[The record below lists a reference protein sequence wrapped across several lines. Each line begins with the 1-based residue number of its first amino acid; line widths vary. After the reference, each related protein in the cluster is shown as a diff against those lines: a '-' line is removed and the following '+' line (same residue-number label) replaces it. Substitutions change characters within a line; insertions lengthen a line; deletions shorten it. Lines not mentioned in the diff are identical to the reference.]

1 MKVMN
6 NSYNVLTI
14 DIGTITASTDTEIGT
29 ELDYRAIKSATAKSG
44 IIRVKAK
51 IGDNQMFGTCEVN
64 PWTGADKLECTCL
77 TNFGGSAQA
86 IVATVWAA
94 TGKCYANVVVSSL

>member
-14 DIGTITASTDTEIGT
+14 DIGTVTANTDTVVGI
-29 ELDYRAIKSATAKSG
+29 ELDYRAIKNTAAKSG

-64 PWTGADKLECTCL
+64 PWTAEDKLECTCL

-86 IVATVWAA
+86 IIATVWAA
-94 TGKCYANVVVSSL
+94 SGKCYANVAVVSL

>member
-14 DIGTITASTDTEIGT
+14 DIGTVTANTDTVVGT
-29 ELDYRAIKSATAKSG
+29 ELDYRAIKATAAKSG

-64 PWTGADKLECTCL
+64 PWTAEDKLECTCL
-77 TNFGGSAQA
+77 TNFGGSARG
-86 IVATVWAA
+86 IVATVWANA
-94 TGKCYANVVVSSL
+94 GNCYTNVAVVNL

>member
-1 MKVMN
+1 
-6 NSYNVLTI
+6 
-14 DIGTITASTDTEIGT
+14 
-29 ELDYRAIKSATAKSG
+29 
-44 IIRVKAK
+44 
-51 IGDNQMFGTCEVN
+51 MFGTCEVN

-94 TGKCYANVVVSSL
+94 TGNCYANISVVSL